1 MKCRAIRLLLAA
13 VFAMAS
19 AEAAERDFSYCLACH
34 GTNGNG
40 NPEIRAPK
48 IAGIEP
54 WYLRKQ
60 LTAFESGFRATADDD
75 DAGHEMQPVAVRVLN
90 EKAVDNVLAFVKT
103 LPPRK
108 PVATVKGDATK
119 GERIYST
126 CASCHGLHGEGN
138 EAIGAPALA
147 QRTDWYLLRQ
157 LDNFA
162 AGARGANPA
171 DTAGMQMRA
180 IAATLK
186 DPGATADVV
195 AYIATLP

>member
-1 MKCRAIRLLLAA
+1 MKRALLLSMLLGA
-13 VFAMAS
+13 VVS
-19 AEAAERDFSYCLACH
+19 AEAADRDFSYCLACH
-34 GTNGNG
+34 GTDGNG
-40 NPEIRAPK
+40 NPGIRAPK

-60 LTAFESGFRATADDD
+60 LTAFESGFRGVADDD
-75 DAGHEMQPVAVRVLN
+75 DPGHEMQPVAVRVLN

-103 LPPRK
+103 LPARK
-108 PVATVKGDATK
+108 PVATVEGDAAK

-126 CASCHGLHGEGN
+126 CASCHGLRGEGN

-147 QRTDWYLLRQ
+147 QRSDWYLLRQ

-171 DTAGMQMRA
+171 DTGGMQMRA
-180 IAATLK
+180 IAETLK
-186 DPGATADVV
+186 DPGVTADVV

>member
-1 MKCRAIRLLLAA
+1 MKRAIASLIFGC
-13 VFAMAS
+13 VFAVTARG
-19 AEAAERDFSYCLACH
+19 AERDFSYCLACH
-34 GTNGNG
+34 GTDGNG
-40 NPEIRAPK
+40 NPGIQAPK

-60 LTAFESGFRATADDD
+60 LTAFESGFRGTADN
-75 DAGHEMQPVAVRVLN
+75 DAPGHEMQPVAVRVLN
-90 EKAVDNVLAFVKT
+90 EKTVDNVLAFVKT

-108 PVATVKGDATK
+108 PVATVKGDVDK
-119 GERIYST
+119 GQQIYST
-126 CASCHGLHGEGN
+126 CAACHGVHAEGN

-162 AGARGANPA
+162 SGARGANAA
-171 DTAGMQMRA
+171 DIAGVQMRA
-180 IAATLK
+180 IALALK
-186 DPGATADVV
+186 DPNATADVV